1 MPLPSVRS
9 LIASAFAVPALL
21 LATSQPLRAQA
32 PQALA
37 RGTLSL
43 EFALPDGGGGNFGL
57 WNQVGTS
64 TSIGWT
70 VGFDYSK
77 EEAEQTGTSASRLAI
92 SLGPELKEHFSIRPR
107 VAPFYRFG
115 IAGLY
120 DRRRLT
126 TADGETEER
135 TESWGVAGSAALGVD
150 WFPLDQVSIGGHTGF
165 RLGYTDGDDRSFLTA
180 RTFLSQLTMR
190 IYF

>member
-1 MPLPSVRS
+1 MALPSVRS
-9 LIASAFAVPALL
+9 LLASTLAIPAILV
-21 LATSQPLRAQA
+21 ATSQPLQAQA
-32 PQALA
+32 PQGLA

-70 VGFDYSK
+70 VGFDYGK
-77 EEAEQTGTSASRLAI
+77 EERDDIDSSSSRLTI
-92 SLGPELKEHFSIRPR
+92 SVGPELKEHFSIRPR

-115 IAGLY
+115 ISGLY
-120 DRRRLT
+120 DRTIQTQDDL
-126 TADGETEER
+126 ENR
-135 TESWGVAGSAALGVD
+135 TESWGVGGSAALGVD
-150 WFPLDQVSIGGHTGF
+150 WFPLDQISIGGHTGF
-165 RLGYTDGDDRSFLTA
+165 RVDYLDREDRSQLTA